1 MYQGLVSSESKM
13 AQLVKVNTIKPDDLT
28 FISGIPMVER
38 KNQLKTSS
46 VFYLYA
52 TASLPTCENSINTVK
67 LCTIHQS
74 HT

>member
-1 MYQGLVSSESKM
+1 MSSASKM
-13 AQLVKVNTIKPDDLT
+13 AQLVNVNTIKPDDLT
-28 FISGIPMVER
+28 FISGIPMVEGE
-38 KNQLKTSS
+38 NQLKISS

-52 TASLPTCENSINTVK
+52 AASLPTQANSINNVK